1 MFRLMYLQSYGFFFM
16 KSLLNAADVEN
27 AMHATD
33 LMRYHGSPIE
43 DNLLDKVFNM
53 RDNTT
58 GLNLD
63 FMSYAA
69 YAQVGFD
76 PTALLDPETLA
87 KTSQKVFSTFF
98 QHFVSN
104 NMSHEFGGYVYQ
116 PIGMNLSVNPPMR
129 NMPTQ
134 YTPDGSVA
142 PKFEDIVRE
151 TNETT
156 TATISTP
163 VEVLRMNPVAFW
175 LAASILVWLII
186 TTIILASVQRKY
198 YGGMMRNVE
207 CIADRLVLIAGS
219 ERLLAV
225 IREKGINTILKEDKI
240 LTRLGWFR
248 DEDGMMRWRVE
259 LVEGEQVKIRPIRLG
274 PQYTPVPDGSD
285 GEGSYTLPD
294 PDALVLN

>member
-1 MFRLMYLQSYGFFFM
+1 M
-16 KSLLNAADVEN
+16 KSMLKAADIVGVALN
-27 AMHATD
+27 DVTSYSNVPGADDD
-33 LMRYHGSPIE
+33 LS
-43 DNLLDKVFNM
+43 DKVFNM

-76 PTALLDPETLA
+76 PTALMDPETLPI
-87 KTSQKVFSTFF
+87 TSQKVFFTFF

-104 NMSHEFGGYVYQ
+104 NVSHELGGYVYQ
-116 PIGMNLSVNPPMR
+116 PIGTKLSVNPPMKG
-129 NMPTQ
+129 MPIQ
-134 YTPDGSVA
+134 YTPDGFVV
-142 PKFEDIVRE
+142 PKFEDIVRN

-156 TATISTP
+156 TATITTR

-175 LAASILVWLII
+175 MATSILIWVII
-186 TTIILASVQRKY
+186 TIVILASVQRKY

-207 CIADRLVLIAGS
+207 CIADVLVLIAGN

-225 IREKGINTILKEDKI
+225 IREKVIDAILKEDKI

-248 DEDGMMRWRVE
+248 DADGTMRWRIE
-259 LVEGEQVKIRPIRLG
+259 LVEKEQMRMQPIRLG
-274 PQYTPVPDGSD
+274 SGYTHLPDGNEEYNAD
-285 GEGSYTLPD
+285 R
-294 PDALVLN
+294 V